1 ADASPALVRSE
12 MSSRSNSA
20 SAAKIPNT
28 NLPEAVVVSMAAP
41 LAGEHLGSH
50 ATFGQVMNNVDQMPQ
65 IPAEAVQFPHDQ
77 RVARPQSFQTRRQL
91 WPIFLRPARLIF
103 LDLLRI
109 HTVSQKRLAL
119 SVSGLGPV
127 CF

>member
-1 ADASPALVRSE
+1 

-41 LAGEHLGSH
+41 LAGEHLDSH

-77 RVARPQSFQTRRQL
+77 RVPRPQSFQTRRQL
-91 WPIFLRPARLIF
+91 WPIVLLPGRLIF
-103 LDLLRI
+103 IDRSEERR
-109 HTVSQKRLAL
+109 VGKER
-119 SVSGLGPV
+119 GG
-127 CF
+127 